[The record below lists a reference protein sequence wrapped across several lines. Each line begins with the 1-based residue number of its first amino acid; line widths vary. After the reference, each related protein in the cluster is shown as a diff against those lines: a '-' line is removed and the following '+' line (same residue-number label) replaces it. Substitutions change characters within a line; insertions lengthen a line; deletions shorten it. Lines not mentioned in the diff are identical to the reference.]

1 MSRILYS
8 FGGFRLDPAGRE
20 LWQGERLL
28 ALPPHVFDGLAY
40 LVEHRER
47 AVGRDELVAAVWGR
61 TEVSDTLIGQ
71 TVMRIRRELGDDGKE
86 QRIVRTI
93 PRFGFRWIAETTVL
107 GDPVGA
113 PAGAAADADLPIEAE
128 APSVH
133 QAAEDVVADATSA
146 FAWPSTTAPRRV
158 ILVALAVILLGT
170 SIGLAVYLRGAHG
183 PPIVATPVP
192 PGQAMAVVVAGL
204 EQGMPAEW
212 NWLRFGVMDVVA
224 NRLRSSGLPTVPSE
238 NMIALLGS
246 APGSTPEQLRES
258 GEFGLLVTP
267 RVTRAGSGWQVRLYA
282 DNGAGLK
289 ATVQAQAGDATEAAR
304 LATDRLLVALG
315 REAPVGEGEVR
326 PNAELVERIDA
337 AVLADDPALARALVD
352 QATPAQRDSPEVGLR
367 LAKLDFRL
375 GNGRGARERLLG
387 LLERAPAQT
396 EPVLR
401 AGVLNG
407 LGAVAIRD
415 DQVEQAGQYFT
426 EAVELLLDR
435 DEPAQLGEAY
445 LGRAAAAAE
454 GRDFDSAAADYA
466 RARVA
471 MRQANDTLALLRVSA
486 NEGFLDAELGRPSK
500 ALPQLLEAGKG
511 FEQWGAI
518 NEAIFVLIGE
528 IDTHL
533 DLLQAGQAMAAADAA
548 QQLSDR
554 VDSRTTLD
562 ALVLARSRALAA
574 VGRLQAARE
583 LLDRLLLTTPPPDA
597 LAASA
602 ATLQL
607 ARIELDEG
615 HPGQAR
621 QRVASI
627 PEVLKKPAH
636 ARLRADADWIAVN
649 AMLQSGDPTGAATAL
664 DAFEQW
670 AGASTDRRVRLLI
683 QLARAAVTWRGGA
696 GDAGPAFIR
705 AREIAE
711 ETAVP
716 AEIALVA
723 SAYANALLAEGD
735 LTHAEVEI
743 GRLSRW
749 SDSDFGCAV
758 LEARLY
764 AALGRDE
771 ARQTAL
777 SRARV
782 LAGERGIPEDA
793 LRVPISTRAASAR

>member
-1 MSRILYS
+1 M
-8 FGGFRLDPAGRE
+8 
-20 LWQGERLL
+20 
-28 ALPPHVFDGLAY
+28 PPHVFDGLAY

-407 LGAVAIRD
+407 LGAVATATTRWSRRARCPPRPSSCCSIATNRRSL
-415 DQVEQAGQYFT
+415 AGRIF
-426 EAVELLLDR
+426 
-435 DEPAQLGEAY
+435 
-445 LGRAAAAAE
+445 AAAE
-454 GRDFDSAAADYA
+454 GRGSTAAG
-466 RARVA
+466 RRVVGGSRLA
-471 MRQANDTLALLRVSA
+471 MLNDTLALLRVSA

-533 DLLQAGQAMAAADAA
+533 DLLQAGQAMADSADAA

-562 ALVLARSRALAA
+562 ALALARSRALAA

-615 HPGQAR
+615 HPGRAQAAC
-621 QRVASI
+621 RVHSRGA
-627 PEVLKKPAH
+627 EEARARAPAGGR
-636 ARLRADADWIAVN
+636 RL
-649 AMLQSGDPTGAATAL
+649 
-664 DAFEQW
+664 
-670 AGASTDRRVRLLI
+670 DRRERDVAVGRPDWRGHRPGCVRTMGRCVHGP
-683 QLARAAVTWRGGA
+683 ARAAAHPVGA
-696 GDAGPAFIR
+696 GRGDMARRSRRRRSCIHPR
-705 AREIAE
+705 ARDRRRDGGTGRDRPGGIRLCQRPACRRRPDPCRSGNRP
-711 ETAVP
+711 AV
-716 AEIALVA
+716 ALVRQRF
-723 SAYANALLAEGD
+723 
-735 LTHAEVEI
+735 
-743 GRLSRW
+743 RLRRPR
-749 SDSDFGCAV
+749 GTP
-758 LEARLY
+758 LRGARP
-764 AALGRDE
+764 R
-771 ARQTAL
+771 
-777 SRARV
+777 
-782 LAGERGIPEDA
+782 
-793 LRVPISTRAASAR
+793 